1 MVKSSYPIYYS
12 FRLSPFQGSATMHE
26 LQVTPLLMHK
36 GSKSRHQKRLK
47 RASQSF
53 DECAEEFSSHVG
65 LPRHH
70 KHRAYR
76 QRSNPNI
83 LDLIPPPPPLYAPP
97 SLQPRHEADPC
108 SSKRSSQPHR
118 PGLRSHH
125 IMERR
130 DSDSSDYFT
139 QVKTGPQKRQESFY
153 KFPLSALFITPQQ
166 WLDGGFFVYHIYR
179 YIMHWLRKVKSTI
192 LKMHFEIENLT
203 ICF

>member
-53 DECAEEFSSHVG
+53 DECGEEMSGQS
-65 LPRHH
+65 RQH
-70 KHRAYR
+70 KHRAYYR

-97 SLQPRHEADPC
+97 TLHPPQHNPS
-108 SSKRSSQPHR
+108 SSKRSSKPQR
-118 PGLRSHH
+118 SSLRSKH

-130 DSDSSDYFT
+130 DSESSDYLT
-139 QVKTGPQKRQESFY
+139 QVKTEPGQRQETFY
-153 KFPLSALFITPQQ
+153 KFPFQLLFITPTITN
-166 WLDGGFFVYHIYR
+166 HPPCRITASP
-179 YIMHWLRKVKSTI
+179 RKY
-192 LKMHFEIENLT
+192 NLGNA
-203 ICF
+203 F